1 MGKFQLPEQFW
12 TSKND
17 QNDDTK
23 GLFGSTGP
31 NGIQWVE
38 FPYQIHSETTSRVT
52 SVSTSLGT
60 WSKSCNKSCGP
71 NSWGVKRS
79 QLFRGKL
86 QKCI

>member
-17 QNDDTK
+17 QNDDT
-23 GLFGSTGP
+23 LDYLAQPF

-52 SVSTSLGT
+52 PVSTNLVLIQILQQVVWSEQLG
-60 WSKSCNKSCGP
+60 C
-71 NSWGVKRS
+71 
-79 QLFRGKL
+79 
-86 QKCI
+86 

>member
-23 GLFGSTGP
+23 GLFGSTGL

-52 SVSTSLGT
+52 GSIHKFGFDPNLATSPVVRTAVL
-60 WSKSCNKSCGP
+60 
-71 NSWGVKRS
+71 
-79 QLFRGKL
+79 
-86 QKCI
+86 I